1 MCALDLIRDLET
13 VKEENKDQFEAD
25 PSAVLLGADPS
36 AVLLEAERS
45 AVLLEAERS
54 AVLLE
59 AVPSAVLL
67 EVDSAVCKYNA
78 GALTTLLSK

>member
-59 AVPSAVLL
+59 VNSV
-67 EVDSAVCKYNA
+67 VCKYNA

>member
-1 MCALDLIRDLET
+1 MCTLDLIRDLET

-25 PSAVLLGADPS
+25 PSAVLLEADPS

-59 AVPSAVLL
+59 VN
-67 EVDSAVCKYNA
+67 SAVCKYNA

>member
-1 MCALDLIRDLET
+1 MCTLDPFRDLET
-13 VKEENKDQFEAD
+13 VKEEKKDQFEAD
-25 PSAVLLGADPS
+25 PIAVLLEAESS

-59 AVPSAVLL
+59 VN
-67 EVDSAVCKYNA
+67 SAVCKYNA